1 MLRVDYPEITSKQ
14 LSIVESLLPPEILKL
29 PPDLEK
35 VDQILNDERFEEP
48 FIERFNVTIGRGSVP
63 IRPYIR
69 LMVLKYSNEWGYETL
84 EKKLLFRGSTIV
96 LPQKRK

>member
-1 MLRVDYPEITSKQ
+1 MLILRLDYPEIAANQISM
-14 LSIVESLLPPEILKL
+14 VELLLPPEILKL
-29 PPDLEK
+29 PSDLAK

-69 LMVLKYSNEWGYETL
+69 LMVLKYSNEW
-84 EKKLLFRGSTIV
+84 
-96 LPQKRK
+96 